1 MYYAYIYI
9 ILNISLLL
17 KAWYS
22 GINSNFLTWEL
33 VRDADF
39 QTPWLTY
46 RIKICILTRPQVIR
60 MHMRAWEAL
69 VYVPV
74 TIQNKLI
81 SIYDHEMLVNI
92 K

>member
-1 MYYAYIYI
+1 M
-9 ILNISLLL
+9 SLLL
-17 KAWYS
+17 KTWYS
-22 GINSNFLTWEL
+22 GINSNFLTWEV
-33 VRDADF
+33 VRNADF
-39 QTPWLTY
+39 QSPRLTY

-74 TIQNKLI
+74 IIQNKLI
-81 SIYDHEMLVNI
+81 SIYDHKILVNI